1 MKATKK
7 AVIKVDN
14 LTFLVSSF
22 CYERIGMTENM
33 KFRLECVEC
42 PLLGGVYDDY
52 KSLMDEL
59 NKYIFDS
66 VIQTVL

>member
-1 MKATKK
+1 MNAPKK
-7 AVIKVDN
+7 AVIKVEDK
-14 LTFLVSSF
+14 TFLVSSF
-22 CYERIGMTENM
+22 CYKKVGFTENM

-59 NKYIFDS
+59 NNYIFNA